1 MRPVSLRLLLP
12 AAAAIGLAGVFM
24 AALPA
29 SSATPASAA
38 AQPPSPSN
46 EGPPGPPALLPNGRV
61 AAPPQVSSPQI
72 ATSCPSAPYGPN
84 YYAPGTGK
92 TVALTFDDGPGAS
105 TAAILSALRSKG
117 VTATF
122 FNLGQNAAARP
133 QLVGSEAR
141 AGYLLGDHTWNHPD
155 MSTLSA
161 PAQATQMDRAIAEQ
175 KILVGTAPCAFRPPG
190 GAYNSS
196 TLSLAQQRRM
206 KFWIWS
212 VDTEDWK
219 ANGSSSSFWVNRIV
233 TLAEKQGGALQH
245 PVVLMHNQPAGNPA
259 TVLALPTIINFFR
272 GHGYTFVNL
281 LGNTGLGYL
290 VLTSDGGVGNFGT
303 DWRGSARG
311 SLPAG
316 VRPVGLA
323 ADPATG
329 GYWILKSDG
338 GVDGFGAP
346 WYGSAKGTLGPGVTV
361 AAIAASRGGYLVLT
375 SRGGIRNFGTPWHGS
390 DAGTLPAGVRPVG
403 LAADPAT
410 GGYWILKS
418 DGGVDGFGA
427 PWAGSAKGTL
437 GPGVTVAAIAASP
450 GGGYWILKSD
460 GGVGGY
466 GAPWYGS
473 DGGRLPAG
481 VTPAGL
487 TAAPATGGYW
497 ILKSDGGIDGF
508 GAPWH
513 GSLHGRLPPGTAVT
527 GIAGQ

>member
-1 MRPVSLRLLLP
+1 
-12 AAAAIGLAGVFM
+12 M

-38 AQPPSPSN
+38 AQPSSPSN

-72 ATSCPSAPYGPN
+72 ATGCPPAPYGAN

-133 QLVGSEAR
+133 QLVSSEAR
-141 AGYLLGDHTWNHPD
+141 AGYLLGNHTWNHPD

-161 PAQATQMDRAIAEQ
+161 AAQATQMDRAIAEQ

-206 KFWIWS
+206 KFWTWS

-219 ANGSSSSFWVNRIV
+219 ANGSSSSYWVNRII

-259 TVLALPTIINFFR
+259 TVLALPAIINFFR

-290 VLTSDGGVGNFGT
+290 VLTSDGGVRNFGT
-303 DWRGSARG
+303 DWHGSARG

-316 VRPVGLA
+316 VRTAGLA
-323 ADPATG
+323 ANPATG
-329 GYWILKSDG
+329 GYWILKSNG
-338 GVDGFGAP
+338 GVGNFGAP

-375 SRGGIRNFGTPWHGS
+375 SSGGIRNFGAPWHGS
-390 DAGTLPAGVRPVG
+390 DAGTLAAGVTPVG

-418 DGGVDGFGA
+418 NG
-427 PWAGSAKGTL
+427 
-437 GPGVTVAAIAASP
+437 GVTVS
-450 GGGYWILKSD
+450 
-460 GGVGGY
+460 
-466 GAPWYGS
+466 APLVRLRQGHARPRR
-473 DGGRLPAG
+473 DRGRDRGQPRRRLLDPEVQRRGERLRRALARLGRGHAPAG
-481 VTPAGL
+481 VTPVGL

-497 ILKSDGGIDGF
+497 ILKSNGGIDGF

-513 GSLHGRLPPGTAVT
+513 GSLTGTLPPGATVT